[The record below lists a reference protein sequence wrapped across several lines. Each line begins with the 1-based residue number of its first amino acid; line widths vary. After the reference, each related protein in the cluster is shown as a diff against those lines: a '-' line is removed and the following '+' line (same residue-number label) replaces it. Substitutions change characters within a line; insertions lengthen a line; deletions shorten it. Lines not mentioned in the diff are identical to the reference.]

1 METAT
6 MRTAKPKRLCVL
18 VTENGRQTTNVRM
31 PYFMF
36 KMGMKFGKMAAANG
50 DIPDCADAM
59 SYLEGFDLVELERS
73 LASGEQE
80 LPLTLVDVD
89 EPDKNS
95 HVTVTIE

>member
-6 MRTAKPKRLCVL
+6 TRTAKPKRLCVL
-18 VTENGRQTTNVRM
+18 VTENGRQTTNVRL

-36 KMGMKFGKMAAANG
+36 KMGMKFGKKAAANG
-50 DIPDCADAM
+50 DISDCDDAM
-59 SYLEGFDLVELERS
+59 AYLEGFDVAELERS

-80 LPLTLVDVD
+80 LPLILVDVD

>member
-1 METAT
+1 METAAT
-6 MRTAKPKRLCVL
+6 RNAKPKRMCVL

-50 DIPDCADAM
+50 DISDCGDAM
-59 SYLEGFDLVELERS
+59 AYLEGFDVAELERS
-73 LASGEQE
+73 LTSGEQE
-80 LPLTLVDVD
+80 LPLVLVDVD
-89 EPDKNS
+89 EPGKDT